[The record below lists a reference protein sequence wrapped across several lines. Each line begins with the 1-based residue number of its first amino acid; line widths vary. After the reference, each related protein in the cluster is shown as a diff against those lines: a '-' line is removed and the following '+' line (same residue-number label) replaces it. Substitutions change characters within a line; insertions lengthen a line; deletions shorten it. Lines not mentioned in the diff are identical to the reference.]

1 MQCRSTPISRS
12 PSGSAWRAWPRP
24 GMRSRYSSERLRSV
38 SVDYDRRRVDERIAA
53 HDRHFD
59 MINGSLKD
67 ILANLSALNLG
78 MQRLVDSAEADRATV
93 ITTAK
98 ALRDAEDA
106 RRDKGEARWSPV
118 QRLAALLGSLAAA
131 VGVLYE
137 VLHH

>member
-1 MQCRSTPISRS
+1 
-12 PSGSAWRAWPRP
+12 
-24 GMRSRYSSERLRSV
+24 V
-38 SVDYDRRRVDERIAA
+38 SVDYDRGRVDERIAA

-118 QRLAALLGSLAAA
+118 QRLAALLGSMAAA